1 LGRLR
6 IWKKGVSRA
15 DSDTDIYGQVH
26 RTATHLPNF
35 QQLHLRG
42 VGEGPAVV
50 LSLVGWVAA
59 GGVLSLGLE
68 SLGITL
74 AASSIHHAST

>member
-1 LGRLR
+1 MVN
-6 IWKKGVSRA
+6 I
-15 DSDTDIYGQVH
+15 DTDTYGKHRH

-42 VGEGPAVV
+42 VGEGPVVV
-50 LSLVGWVAA
+50 LLLVGWVAA
-59 GGVLSLGLE
+59 GEVLSLGLE

-74 AASSIHHAST
+74 IASPIHHART